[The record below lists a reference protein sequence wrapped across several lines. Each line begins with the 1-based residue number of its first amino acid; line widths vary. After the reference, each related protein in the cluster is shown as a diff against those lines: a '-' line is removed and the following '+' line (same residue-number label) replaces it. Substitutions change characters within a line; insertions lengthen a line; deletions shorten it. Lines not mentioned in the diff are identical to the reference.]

1 MFESDFFIN
10 LIDILSYDPFK
21 PLLFNSGF
29 FLFFFIFILIFYR
42 FFWRN
47 YRAKVFFLTVMSLYF
62 YYKSSGLFFYLVV
75 LSSIVDFIAGKYIHS
90 TELPSRKKLF
100 LVLSILTNL
109 GILGYFKYTNF
120 FINTINN
127 MLSGGLEFV
136 DIFLPVGVSF
146 FTFQSMSY
154 TIDIYKGKL
163 EPENKFID
171 FLFFVSF
178 FPQLVAGPI
187 VRAKEF
193 LPQIKND
200 VLITKEEIGRALF
213 LILAGLMKKAIIADY
228 ISINFID
235 RVFEWPTRYT
245 GAENLMAVYAYLV
258 QIYCD
263 FSGYSDMA
271 IGLALLLG
279 FKLPLNFNAPY
290 RAKTITEFW
299 QRWHISLSSWLR
311 DYLYISL
318 GGNRKGKGRTYIN
331 LMLTM
336 LLGGLWHG
344 ASWRFVIWG
353 GWHGLALAVERIFNI
368 PEWITK
374 KNIVV
379 KIVGVFITMHIWAV
393 SMIFFRAQSYET
405 GFQIINQIIHF
416 FHFEV
421 LFQFIEGYTLVFI
434 LIIIGYVT
442 HYVPQRVEDKVQRF
456 ITNLPLVG
464 KALLITLVIWLV
476 AQFKAA
482 DIQPF
487 IYFQF

>member
-1 MFESDFFIN
+1 
-10 LIDILSYDPFK
+10 
-21 PLLFNSGF
+21 
-29 FLFFFIFILIFYR
+29 
-42 FFWRN
+42 
-47 YRAKVFFLTVMSLYF
+47 
-62 YYKSSGLFFYLVV
+62 
-75 LSSIVDFIAGKYIHS
+75 
-90 TELPSRKKLF
+90 
-100 LVLSILTNL
+100 
-109 GILGYFKYTNF
+109 
-120 FINTINN
+120 
-127 MLSGGLEFV
+127 MLSGGIEFV

-299 QRWHISLSSWLR
+299 QRWHISLSTWLR

-379 KIVGVFITMHIWAV
+379 KIIGVFITMHIWAV

-442 HYVPQRVEDKVQRF
+442 HYVPQRVQDKGQRF

-464 KALLITLVIWLV
+464 KALLITIVIWLV